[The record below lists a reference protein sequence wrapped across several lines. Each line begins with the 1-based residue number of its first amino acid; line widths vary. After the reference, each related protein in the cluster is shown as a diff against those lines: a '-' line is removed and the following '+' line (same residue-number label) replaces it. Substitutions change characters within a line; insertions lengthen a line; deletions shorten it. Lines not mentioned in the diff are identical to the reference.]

1 MAGYI
6 GPETMFMLSLTPDQR
21 EYVSDI
27 VEESLQMRSEGMSE
41 EEISSQLDEAIRI
54 IESWTKTPRIVRRIV
69 MGTYAAA

>member
-1 MAGYI
+1 
-6 GPETMFMLSLTPDQR
+6 MFMLSLTPDQR